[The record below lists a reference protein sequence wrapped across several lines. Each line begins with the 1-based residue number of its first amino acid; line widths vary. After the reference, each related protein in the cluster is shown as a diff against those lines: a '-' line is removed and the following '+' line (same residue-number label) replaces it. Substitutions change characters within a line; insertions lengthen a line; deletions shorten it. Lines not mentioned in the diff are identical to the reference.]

1 MEQVKNL
8 VNDLT
13 IVQRVSVAI
22 AVLLTAGTI
31 AAVVH
36 FRTESDFRALYTG
49 MAPEDAAPVV
59 QKLRES
65 GVDYRLADN
74 GASVLVPSEHL
85 ADSRLT
91 LAAAGLPKSGRIGF
105 ELFDKTNFGA
115 SELVEHVNYQRAL
128 EGELERSV
136 MSMEGVVQA
145 RVHLTF
151 PRESVFLDQQ
161 EAAKASVMVRLRP
174 GTHLSAQNVTALC
187 NLAAS
192 AVEGLSPDSVAVIDM
207 DGNLLSHPKRTGQ
220 TGDAGVTSEA
230 LEVRQSI
237 ERDLVAKINATLEP
251 LLGADQFRAGAS
263 VDCDLTS
270 GEQEEETYNPDQSVM
285 VSSQKS
291 EDDNERGATAAGG
304 VPGTAANLPQTKT
317 AGSGGGSSHRTEN
330 VTYQTSRIVR
340 HTRIPQGVVRKMSL
354 SVLVGQPFKWEG
366 TGKSRHQVVVPPS
379 QDTLQKIH
387 DLVAGVTGLDPNR
400 GDQLIVETL
409 PFETN
414 VMADTMQQAMPIA
427 PTGKSTENL
436 PPWLEKINQ
445 YRNLVFMAVG
455 GLIALSVLLKLIV
468 RYMPKR
474 GSAPV
479 ERRAPSIERMNE
491 ELEELAQRHAMN
503 REAPPPVAGAAGGDK
518 VVAGAGTQPL
528 LAEVNAE
535 TAERIRVLA
544 QKDPAASANVIRM
557 WLSNQKA

>member
-1 MEQVKNL
+1 MEQVKKL
-8 VNDLT
+8 VSDLT
-13 IVQRVSVAI
+13 IIQRASVGI
-22 AVLLTAGTI
+22 AVLLAAATI

-36 FRTESDFRALYTG
+36 YRTESDFRALYTG

-74 GASVLVPSEHL
+74 GGSVLVPQDHL

-115 SELVEHVNYQRAL
+115 TELVEHINYQRAL

-161 EAAKASVMVRLRP
+161 QAAKASVMVRLRP
-174 GTHLSAQNVTALC
+174 GSHLSAQNVTALC

-192 AVEGLSPDSVAVIDM
+192 AVEGLAPDGVAVIDM
-207 DGNLLSHPKRTGQ
+207 DGNLLSHPKRAGSQ

-291 EDDNERGATAAGG
+291 EDSNERGASIAGG
-304 VPGTAANLPQTKT
+304 VPGTAANLPQNKT
-317 AGSGGGSSHRTEN
+317 GTTGGGTSHRTEN

-354 SVLVGQPFKWEG
+354 SVLVGQPFRWEG
-366 TGKSRHQVVVPPS
+366 TGKSRHQVMVPPS
-379 QDTLQKIH
+379 PETLQKIH
-387 DLVAGVTGLDPNR
+387 DLVAGVTGLDANR

-414 VMADTMQQAMPIA
+414 VMADTMQQAMPVA
-427 PTGKSTENL
+427 PNTNTKSNL
-436 PPWLEKINQ
+436 PPWLEKVNQ

-455 GLIALSVLLKLIV
+455 GLIALSVLLKLVV

-479 ERRAPSIERMNE
+479 ERRQTTVERMNE
-491 ELEELAQRHAMN
+491 ELEELAQRQALN
-503 REAPPPVAGAAGGDK
+503 REAAPPMAGVAGAPA
-518 VVAGAGTQPL
+518 AAQPL
-528 LAEVNAE
+528 LAEMSAE
-535 TAERIRVLA
+535 TAERIRTLA

-557 WLSNQKA
+557 WLANQKA